1 MPTLQLTDITGLF
14 INIEIDHRQTPAL
27 QALGISHSGLC

>member
-1 MPTLQLTDITGLF
+1 MPTLQSTDITGLF

-27 QALGISHSGLC
+27 QALHINHSGMC